1 MSWAS
6 LDKARQAKKD
16 KRERQKHKTQ
26 NARNAIKNVQTHTSN
41 SHDTLE
47 YARMKRQITDMHIKL
62 KSEKQKYDKL
72 NRKFEQL
79 KQESKGKLKLTVD
92 NCINYVNNKIHQLL
106 SNVNEYSK
114 SMINKFFGLFK
125 RLNKMLYVVGKVPAT
140 PWQIRKEERGIKAQ
154 QKSINWLL
162 SCITWHC
169 MDNDDIFQQLIGSLI
184 KKCGKTLTKQIGLY
198 QVTLND
204 EQTNEIQQK
213 VNLTRGQMRV
223 LRRILRNYSGYR
235 VLTSESNVCD
245 YQDLFRLFTGGVYK
259 LGLQYTENAK
269 SKNNLNM
276 YHDVYVYY
284 ASIIEA
290 AQRLLENAF
299 KTHRFYIEKP
309 LLSHEFTLQCGWDK
323 SKGGLTSS
331 TCLNITSQYHGKYSS
346 IATILTNDKVD
357 ENYSNYRELSQN
369 WNLKQLTDGLLR
381 FPNMIIVAQI
391 CQDDGEIKS
400 KLVSSFIMWFDD
412 DSQQMW
418 DNEQHDTLIDTPA
431 PRSEK
436 LNIKSSDI
444 KNAIQEPDSSRT
456 NSFWYE
462 KSKIAQIKPMYV
474 VKLPEQSR
482 KLI

>member
-1 MSWAS
+1 MSWTS
-6 LDKARQAKKD
+6 LDKARQAKNG
-16 KRERQKHKTQ
+16 KRLKNKHQTQ
-26 NARNAIKNVQTHTSN
+26 NARNTLNNAAKNASN
-41 SHDTLE
+41 CHDTLE
-47 YARMKRQITDMHIKL
+47 YARMKRQIADMHIKL
-62 KSEKQKYDKL
+62 QSQKQKYDKL
-72 NRKFEQL
+72 NTKFEQF
-79 KQESKGKLKLTVD
+79 KEQSKGKLKLTLD
-92 NCINYVNNKIHQLL
+92 NCINYVNNTMNQLL
-106 SNVNEYSK
+106 SNVNEYSQ
-114 SMINKFFGLFK
+114 SMINKFWGLFK

-154 QKSINWLL
+154 QKSITWLL
-162 SCITWHC
+162 SCIEWHC
-169 MDNDDIFQQLIGSLI
+169 MNNDDIFEQLIGSLI
-184 KKCGKTLTKQIGLY
+184 KKCGKILTKQIGLY

-213 VNLTRGQMRV
+213 VNLTRSQMRV
-223 LRRILRNYSGYR
+223 LRRILRHYSGYR
-235 VLTSESNVCD
+235 VLTSESIVCNF
-245 YQDLFRLFTGGVYK
+245 QDLFRLFTGAVYK
-259 LGLQYTENAK
+259 LGLQYTETAK

-276 YHDVYVYY
+276 YHDVCVYH

-309 LLSHEFTLQCGWDK
+309 LLAHEFILQIGWDK
-323 SKGGLTSS
+323 SKGGFTSS
-331 TCLNITSQYHGKYSS
+331 TCLNITSQYHGKYCS

-391 CQDDGEIKS
+391 CQEDGEIKS

-412 DSQQMW
+412 DSQKMW
-418 DNEQHDTLIDTPA
+418 DHEQHDTLIDTPA

-436 LNIKSSDI
+436 LHIQSSDI
-444 KNAIQEPDSSRT
+444 TNAIQEPDSSRT